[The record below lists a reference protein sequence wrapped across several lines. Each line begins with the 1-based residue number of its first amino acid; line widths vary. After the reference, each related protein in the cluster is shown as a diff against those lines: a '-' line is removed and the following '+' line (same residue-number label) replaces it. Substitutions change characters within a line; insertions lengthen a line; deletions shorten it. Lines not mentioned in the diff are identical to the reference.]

1 MPISEKER
9 IKRDKLKYREQVRKD
24 KAKHKKQ
31 FSRSKLIAE
40 ADRVFSL
47 YIRFVRDKDR
57 WCITC
62 GNTTRDMDNWHF
74 QSRRF
79 LNTRWSEMNC
89 AKQCSMVCNKWH
101 SWEQVLFGRKIDEM
115 YGSGTAEAIE
125 ILARKVSIITDDDIL
140 ATIQKYYAILKENGI
155 DCQPKKQY
163 CQ

>member
-57 WCITC
+57 
-62 GNTTRDMDNWHF
+62 
-74 QSRRF
+74 
-79 LNTRWSEMNC
+79 
-89 AKQCSMVCNKWH
+89 
-101 SWEQVLFGRKIDEM
+101 
-115 YGSGTAEAIE
+115 
-125 ILARKVSIITDDDIL
+125 
-140 ATIQKYYAILKENGI
+140 
-155 DCQPKKQY
+155 
-163 CQ
+163 